1 MAQRTVIAILGTVCL
16 ALLAYLLATTYLGG
30 PKPSGEWERATE
42 AYAQEYQQWLST
54 TPASGWARVQALAT
68 GPEWERIE
76 KLKPTRKEPS
86 PWGYGGGT
94 YRLVTQFHGQAL
106 VQASYTLQ
114 RGQDKRPVEEVYLL
128 SNTIR
133 GIKVMQLVAG
143 TCQP

>member
-1 MAQRTVIAILGTVCL
+1 MAQRTVIAILGTLCL
-16 ALLAYLLATTYLGG
+16 ALLGYLVATTYLGG
-30 PKPSGEWERATE
+30 AKPAGEWERATE
-42 AYAQEYQQWLST
+42 AYVQEYHQWLSA

-86 PWGYGGGT
+86 PWAYGGGT
-94 YRLVTQFHGQAL
+94 YRLVAQFHGQAL

-128 SNTIR
+128 SNTVG